1 MKRVA
6 MIGAGMTEFGELFH
20 LGIKDMVP
28 MAVSEAVASV
38 NKGFDRADIKRRH
51 ESPRRNDKR

>member
-38 NKGFDRADIKRRH
+38 NKGFDRADIQVCVLGDCH
-51 ESPRRNDKR
+51 Q